1 MEAWWVAMTLYEK
14 ISVCIAIPSTLV
26 LVLQLIL
33 TLIGIGGGE
42 SDFDGGEVDLDG
54 DGIPDGIDLDG
65 DGLPDTDAGGG
76 DGFGIS
82 GFRLFT
88 VRGLVAFLAVMGWV
102 GYSLSKSDL
111 PVWLCSL
118 IALASGFC
126 MMALIALIF
135 HYFSKIQTNGVVDIR
150 KAIGQ
155 SGTVYLNVPP
165 KRSGAGKVNVVVQGK
180 YGEYEAVT
188 DEENTLGFGCEVTII
203 GLSGQNTL
211 VVRKK

>member
-1 MEAWWVAMTLYEK
+1 MELWWQAMNLYEK

-33 TLIGIGGGE
+33 TVIGIGGE
-42 SDFDGGEVDLDG
+42 SDFDGDSVDLDG
-54 DGIPDGIDLDG
+54 DGIPDGVDMDG
-65 DGLPDTDAGGG
+65 DGDPDALESSDGGIFSG
-76 DGFGIS
+76 

-88 VRGLVAFLAVMGWV
+88 FRGFIAFLAIMGWV
-102 GYSLSKSDL
+102 GYTLSKSEVPL
-111 PVWLCSL
+111 WLCSV
-118 IALASGFC
+118 ISLAAGFC
-126 MMALIALIF
+126 MMMVIALIF

-150 KAIGQ
+150 NAIGK

-165 KRSGAGKVNVVVQGK
+165 KRSGTGKVNLVVQER

-188 DEENTLGFGCEVTII
+188 DEAETLPFGSEVTVV